1 MFFIDTT
8 NPIIILVSVVLT
20 LALIYL
26 GKEAKNS
33 YLPLISLI
41 AFLLVLV
48 MHVVQYTILSNEY
61 AVYAGIMGKCLG
73 VDFIMVFVGYIS
85 YLWVDDIE
93 TKEKKKK
100 SIDNSLEWFW
110 KNVWPIGDGSFLDIF
125 VKLNN
130 KFKMLKDGL

>member
-110 KNVWPIGDGSFLDIF
+110 KNV
-125 VKLNN
+125 
-130 KFKMLKDGL
+130 